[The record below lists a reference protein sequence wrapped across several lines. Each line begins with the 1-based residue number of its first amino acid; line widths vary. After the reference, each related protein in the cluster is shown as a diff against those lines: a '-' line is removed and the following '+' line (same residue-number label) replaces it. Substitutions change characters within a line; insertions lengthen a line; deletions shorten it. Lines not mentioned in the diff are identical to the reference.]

1 MLRKAVYIQTPLGQI
16 GIAQN
21 DRAITNVF
29 FGKTV
34 VPKDFIV
41 EETSLLK
48 EASRQLLEYF
58 NGTRRLFHLPIEME
72 GTDFEKSVWKSLE
85 TIPYGETRSYSD
97 IARMI
102 ERPGA
107 CRAVGRANSKNPLSI
122 IVPCHRVI
130 GTNGKLTGYAG
141 GVDMKKRLLQIEGVL
156 LEDE

>member
-1 MLRKAVYIQTPLGQI
+1 MLRKVVYLPTPLGQI
-16 GIAQN
+16 GIAEN
-21 DRAITNVF
+21 GRAITNIF

-41 EETSLLK
+41 EETPLLK
-48 EASRQLLEYF
+48 EASRQLLGYF
-58 NGTRRLFHLPIEME
+58 NGTRNVFHLPIEME
-72 GTDFEKSVWKSLE
+72 GTDFERSVWKALG
-85 TIPYGETRSYSD
+85 TIPYGETRTYSD

-102 ERPGA
+102 GHPNG

-130 GTNGKLTGYAG
+130 GVNGKLTGYAG
-141 GVDMKKRLLQIEGVL
+141 GLDMKKRLLQIEGVI